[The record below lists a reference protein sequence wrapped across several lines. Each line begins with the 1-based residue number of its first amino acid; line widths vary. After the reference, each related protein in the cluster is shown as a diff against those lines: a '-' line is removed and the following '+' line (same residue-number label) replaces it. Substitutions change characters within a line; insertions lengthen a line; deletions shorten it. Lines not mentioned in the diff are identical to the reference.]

1 MSATSTTRHYPR
13 AIAMLVGTI
22 IGAGIFGVP
31 YVVARSGVVI
41 GLVHFAVLTAAL
53 LLVHLFFGE
62 LTLRTNAHHRLVG
75 YAEQYWGTP
84 GRWLAAASG
93 ILGIYGALLAY
104 IILGGSFLHQ
114 LIGQAFGGTPWTYS
128 VVFAALGALAI
139 AVGLRLIEELEFIL
153 TAFLFIALALIFIVG
168 GQRVDTTHWA
178 TVNTAHALLP
188 YGAILF
194 SLGGASVIAEL
205 RDILRGRERRL
216 ASAIA
221 WGTLIAAVLTVFFVL
236 VVVGV
241 SGSKTSPEA
250 IAGLA
255 PILGHSIV
263 VLGALLGFLAVA
275 TSFLS
280 LGLYISEVFRFD
292 FRIPRL
298 PALLVTMGVPFG
310 VFLLG
315 NPTFTEVIMITGGIF
330 GGLDGLLIAL
340 LVLRAR
346 THGDRQPE
354 FTVRLPSIVNWIVAL
369 MFVAGI
375 AVTVWEVVA
384 QR

>member
-1 MSATSTTRHYPR
+1 
-13 AIAMLVGTI
+13 MLVGTI

-31 YVVARSGVVI
+31 YVVAKSGVVI

-75 YAEQYWGTP
+75 YAEMYWGAP
-84 GRWLAAASG
+84 GRWLAAVSG

-114 LIGQAFGGTPWTYS
+114 LAGQTFGGTPWTYS
-128 VVFAALGALAI
+128 IVFAVVGVLVIG
-139 AVGLRLIEELEFIL
+139 VGLRLIEELEFVL

-168 GQRVDTTHWA
+168 GQRVDTAHWA
-178 TVNTAHALLP
+178 TTGTTVHALLP

-205 RDILRGRERRL
+205 RDVLRGREHRL
-216 ASAIA
+216 ASAIT
-221 WGTLIAAVLTVFFVL
+221 WGTLIAAALTTIFVL

-241 SGSKTSPEA
+241 SGPKTSPES

-263 VLGALLGFLAVA
+263 VLGAVLGFLAVA
-275 TSFLS
+275 TSFLA
-280 LGLYISEVFRFD
+280 LGLYMHEVFHLD
-292 FRIPRL
+292 FCL
-298 PALLVTMGVPFG
+298 PKFSALLAAMGVPVG
-310 VFLLG
+310 IFLFG

-346 THGDRQPE
+346 KRGDRQPE
-354 FTVRLPSIVNWIVAL
+354 FTVRLPAIVNWIVAL

-375 AVTVWEVVA
+375 AVTVWEVLV